1 MYFPFTLSLFSPVM
15 IKNFIPLIIA
25 NAQMLPRCNYETK
38 MCVLFFTLS
47 RLHNEKAIKQTHIGG
62 IKIMNHLQDTITLN
76 NGLQMPGM
84 GLGVFQVEN
93 EATAE
98 MVKNAI
104 EVGYRSIDTA
114 AIYGNEA
121 GVGEGIKLALAST
134 GLRREDLFITSKV
147 WNDGLSYDET
157 IAAYEESLQKLGL
170 DYLDL
175 YLIHWPGKDKYAESW
190 RALEDLYEQGKIKA
204 IGVCNF
210 TVAHLE
216 KLLSFARIKPVI
228 NQVEFHPRLQ
238 QVELRAFCDKHQIQL
253 EAWAPLMQGGLLKDE
268 TISKIATKYG
278 KSIAQV
284 ILRWDIQNGVI
295 TIPKSVR
302 RERMM
307 QNADI
312 FDFHLTDEEMAT
324 INSMNLEQRVGP
336 NPDDFDFA
344 L

>member
-1 MYFPFTLSLFSPVM
+1 M
-15 IKNFIPLIIA
+15 I
-25 NAQMLPRCNYETK
+25 
-38 MCVLFFTLS
+38 
-47 RLHNEKAIKQTHIGG
+47 
-62 IKIMNHLQDTITLN
+62 NHLQDTITLN

-93 EATAE
+93 DATAE

-104 EVGYRSIDTA
+104 VVGYRSIDTA

-121 GVGEGIKLALAST
+121 GVGEGIKQALTAT
-134 GLRREDLFITSKV
+134 DLKREDLFITSKV
-147 WNDGLSYDET
+147 WNDGLSYEET
-157 IAAYEESLQKLGL
+157 IAAYEDSLEKLGL

-175 YLIHWPGKDKYAESW
+175 YLIHWPGKNKFAEAW

-210 TVAHLE
+210 HVSHLQD
-216 KLLSFARIKPVI
+216 LLKTARITPVI

-238 QVELRAFCDKHQIQL
+238 QAELRSFCEEHNIQM
-253 EAWAPLMQGGLLKDE
+253 EAWAPLMQGGLLNHE
-268 TISKIATKYG
+268 TISTIAEKYG
-278 KSIAQV
+278 KSNAQV
-284 ILRWDIQNGVI
+284 ILRWDIQNGII

-302 RERMM
+302 KERMI

-312 FDFHLTDEEMAT
+312 FDFTLTDEEMAI
-324 INSMNLEQRVGP
+324 INDMNLDQRVGP
-336 NPDDFDFA
+336 NPNDFDFA

>member
-1 MYFPFTLSLFSPVM
+1 M
-15 IKNFIPLIIA
+15 I
-25 NAQMLPRCNYETK
+25 
-38 MCVLFFTLS
+38 
-47 RLHNEKAIKQTHIGG
+47 
-62 IKIMNHLQDTITLN
+62 NHLQDTITLN

-93 EATAE
+93 DATAE

-121 GVGEGIKLALAST
+121 GVGQGIKLALAST
-134 GLRREDLFITSKV
+134 GLNREDLFITSKV

-157 IAAYEESLQKLGL
+157 IAAYEDSLQKLGL

-190 RALEDLYEQGKIKA
+190 RALEDLYDQGKIKA

-216 KLLSFARIKPVI
+216 KLLTFARIKPVI

-253 EAWAPLMQGGLLKDE
+253 EAWAPLMQGGLLEDE
-268 TISKIATKYG
+268 TIAQIATKYG
-278 KSIAQV
+278 KSIPQV
-284 ILRWDIQNGVI
+284 ILRWDVQNGVI

-307 QNADI
+307 QNADV
-312 FDFHLTDEEMAT
+312 FDFTLTDEEMAI

-336 NPDDFDFA
+336 NPGEFDFA

>member
-1 MYFPFTLSLFSPVM
+1 M
-15 IKNFIPLIIA
+15 I
-25 NAQMLPRCNYETK
+25 
-38 MCVLFFTLS
+38 
-47 RLHNEKAIKQTHIGG
+47 H
-62 IKIMNHLQDTITLN
+62 HLQDTITLN

-93 EATAE
+93 DATAD

-121 GVGEGIKLALAST
+121 GVGQGIKLALAST
-134 GLRREDLFITSKV
+134 SLRREDLFITSKV

-157 IAAYEESLQKLGL
+157 MAAYEESLQKLGI

-175 YLIHWPGKDKYAESW
+175 YLIHWPGKEKYAESW
-190 RALEDLYEQGKIKA
+190 RALEDLYNQGKIKA

-216 KLLSFARIKPVI
+216 KLLTFARIKPVI
-228 NQVEFHPRLQ
+228 NQVEFHPHLQ

-253 EAWAPLMQGGLLKDE
+253 EAWAPLMQGGLLEDA
-268 TISKIATKYG
+268 TIAQIATKYG

-284 ILRWDIQNGVI
+284 ILRWDVQNGVI

-312 FDFHLTDEEMAT
+312 FDFQLTDEEMAM
-324 INSMNLEQRVGP
+324 INAMNLEQRVGP
-336 NPDDFDFA
+336 NPDEFDFA

>member
-1 MYFPFTLSLFSPVM
+1 M
-15 IKNFIPLIIA
+15 I
-25 NAQMLPRCNYETK
+25 
-38 MCVLFFTLS
+38 
-47 RLHNEKAIKQTHIGG
+47 
-62 IKIMNHLQDTITLN
+62 NHLQDTITLN

-84 GLGVFQVEN
+84 GLGVFQVAN
-93 EATAE
+93 DATAE

-121 GVGEGIKLALAST
+121 GVGEGIKQALAST

-157 IAAYEESLQKLGL
+157 ITAYEESLQKLGL

-175 YLIHWPGKDKYAESW
+175 YLIHWPGKDKFAESW
-190 RALEDLYEQGKIKA
+190 KALEDLYEKGKIKA

-216 KLLSFARIKPVI
+216 NLLSFARIKPVV

-253 EAWAPLMQGGLLKDE
+253 EAWAPLMQGGLLEDE

-278 KSIAQV
+278 KSNSQV
-284 ILRWDIQNGVI
+284 ILRWDVQNGVI

-312 FDFHLTDEEMAT
+312 FDFNLTNEEMAI
-324 INSMNLEQRVGP
+324 INAMNLEQRVGP
-336 NPDDFDFA
+336 NPDEYDFA

>member
-1 MYFPFTLSLFSPVM
+1 M
-15 IKNFIPLIIA
+15 I
-25 NAQMLPRCNYETK
+25 
-38 MCVLFFTLS
+38 
-47 RLHNEKAIKQTHIGG
+47 
-62 IKIMNHLQDTITLN
+62 NHLQDTITLN

-93 EATAE
+93 DATAD

-121 GVGEGIKLALAST
+121 GVGQGIKQALAST
-134 GLRREDLFITSKV
+134 GLNREDLFITSKV

-157 IAAYEESLQKLGL
+157 IAAYEDSLQKLGL

-190 RALEDLYEQGKIKA
+190 RALEDLYDQGKIKA

-216 KLLSFARIKPVI
+216 KLLTFARIKPVI

-238 QVELRAFCDKHQIQL
+238 QVELRAFCDEHQIQL
-253 EAWAPLMQGGLLKDE
+253 EAWAPLMQGGLLEDE
-268 TISKIATKYG
+268 TIAQIATKYG

-284 ILRWDIQNGVI
+284 ILRWDVQNGVI

-312 FDFHLTDEEMAT
+312 FDFTLTDEEMAI
-324 INSMNLEQRVGP
+324 INAMNLEQRVGP
-336 NPDDFDFA
+336 NPDEFDFA

>member
-1 MYFPFTLSLFSPVM
+1 M
-15 IKNFIPLIIA
+15 I
-25 NAQMLPRCNYETK
+25 
-38 MCVLFFTLS
+38 
-47 RLHNEKAIKQTHIGG
+47 
-62 IKIMNHLQDTITLN
+62 NHLQDTITLN

-93 EATAE
+93 DATAE

-121 GVGEGIKLALAST
+121 GVGEGIRQALAST
-134 GLRREDLFITSKV
+134 GLQRGDLFITSKV
-147 WNDGLSYDET
+147 WNDGLSYEET
-157 IAAYEESLQKLGL
+157 ITAYEESLEKLGL

-175 YLIHWPGKDKYAESW
+175 YLIHWPGKNKFEEAW
-190 RALEDLYEQGKIKA
+190 KALEDLYEQGKIKA

-210 TVAHLE
+210 HVSHLQD
-216 KLLSFARIKPVI
+216 LLKIARITPVI

-238 QVELRAFCDKHQIQL
+238 QAELRSFCEEHNIQM
-253 EAWAPLMQGGLLKDE
+253 EAWAPLMQGGLLDHE
-268 TISKIATKYG
+268 TISTIAEKYG
-278 KSIAQV
+278 KTNAQV
-284 ILRWDIQNGVI
+284 ILRWDIQNGII

-302 RERMM
+302 KERMI

-312 FDFHLTDEEMAT
+312 FDFTLSDEEIAI
-324 INSMNLEQRVGP
+324 INAMNLEQRVGP
-336 NPDDFDFA
+336 NPDNFDFA

>member
-1 MYFPFTLSLFSPVM
+1 M
-15 IKNFIPLIIA
+15 I
-25 NAQMLPRCNYETK
+25 
-38 MCVLFFTLS
+38 
-47 RLHNEKAIKQTHIGG
+47 
-62 IKIMNHLQDTITLN
+62 NHLQDTITLN

-93 EATAE
+93 DATAE

-121 GVGEGIKLALAST
+121 GVGEGIRQALAST
-134 GLRREDLFITSKV
+134 GLQRGDLFITSKV
-147 WNDGLSYDET
+147 WNDGLSYEET
-157 IAAYEESLQKLGL
+157 ITAYEESLEKLGL

-175 YLIHWPGKDKYAESW
+175 YLIHWPGKNKFEEAW

-210 TVAHLE
+210 HVSHLQDLLKIAH
-216 KLLSFARIKPVI
+216 ITPVI

-238 QVELRAFCDKHQIQL
+238 QAELRSFCEEHNIQM
-253 EAWAPLMQGGLLKDE
+253 EAWAPLMQGGLLNHE
-268 TISKIATKYG
+268 TISTIAEKYG
-278 KSIAQV
+278 KTNAQV
-284 ILRWDIQNGVI
+284 ILRWDIQNGII

-302 RERMM
+302 KERMI

-312 FDFHLTDEEMAT
+312 FDFTLSDEEIAI
-324 INSMNLEQRVGP
+324 INAMNLEQRVGP